1 MKVLK
6 GPELEIYN
14 MLTAHC
20 TQLQNEAIKLQQSLE
35 AASARLQ
42 FYIDLTN
49 PDVEHLDFDMETAT
63 FIESAPEPEKDSEPE
78 TPAKESEP
86 KPPKLLEH
94 IKDAIS
100 G

>member
-1 MKVLK
+1 VKVLK

-63 FIESAPEPEKDSEPE
+63 FIESAPEPE